1 MEVVKWI
8 FVVAE
13 LAGVALVL
21 VDLVIKEPDDAA
33 DSDRLPDGLAGT
45 WERKTPDGRGLAGGP
60 LEGRLRGEGPGMGG
74 PRGSKGVPQGGYD
87 VSQLHH
93 GRHHIQ
99 RHPVGRFRAGTHT
112 LLQGKETVMRNDIDF
127 RKAVR
132 LMEEARD
139 RLDEASEILGV
150 FDTGDVSG
158 ENTIADKAASV
169 DQDIDDI
176 KAIAE
181 RMGEEI

>member
-1 MEVVKWI
+1 
-8 FVVAE
+8 
-13 LAGVALVL
+13 
-21 VDLVIKEPDDAA
+21 
-33 DSDRLPDGLAGT
+33 
-45 WERKTPDGRGLAGGP
+45 
-60 LEGRLRGEGPGMGG
+60 
-74 PRGSKGVPQGGYD
+74 
-87 VSQLHH
+87 
-93 GRHHIQ
+93 
-99 RHPVGRFRAGTHT
+99 
-112 LLQGKETVMRNDIDF
+112 MRNDIDF
-127 RKAVR
+127 RKAIR

-158 ENTIADKAASV
+158 RNTIADKAASV